1 MSRAVP
7 SSQRRKLALLT
18 CTDGV
23 CAGQWELRKGVL
35 AIGGFFTVLI
45 LAMAVV
51 YLFIPAIAAIW
62 SVFLLVLGLVWG
74 QGVWA
79 VYKRELKNSASRLP
93 P

>member
-7 SSQRRKLALLT
+7 FQRRKVALLT

-23 CAGQWELRKGVL
+23 RTGQWELRKGVL

-74 QGVWA
+74 QGVWS
-79 VYKRELKNSASRLP
+79 VYNRELKSSASRLP